1 MPLSF
6 ITILG
11 GMTTV
16 IGSATNILVADVAQ
30 RTAKFTIEFFSFT
43 PIGLILAGIGLIYI
57 LVVMPFILKPRMTM
71 AEQMNERSGR
81 QFIAQIAIDQNHP
94 FSRDEICRWHVSET
108 QKYDCSDSSTR

>member
-43 PIGLILAGIGLIYI
+43 PIGLILAGNWFNLYSSGHAIY
-57 LVVMPFILKPRMTM
+57 PQT
-71 AEQMNERSGR
+71 ENDNG
-81 QFIAQIAIDQNHP
+81 
-94 FSRDEICRWHVSET
+94 
-108 QKYDCSDSSTR
+108 